1 MKTDGTK
8 GIVKLPELIMVLVHS
23 ASVPAILFVYRRLN
37 EQSTTY
43 LATAPVHMHGPRHY
57 LVQDSRQDPRY
68 YIYALL
74 IGSSRGGKKGEM
86 REDGR

>member
-23 ASVPAILFVYRRLN
+23 ASVPAILFRYRRLN

-68 YIYALL
+68 YVYALL
-74 IGSSRGGKKGEM
+74 TLVLRGEE
-86 REDGR
+86 R